1 MRYDEAQFMG
11 SLKPQIQRLR
21 KKGWTYSAIA
31 RKLSCSTSVI
41 SHYLSSDLKKK
52 NEAENL
58 RRNFRLTRL
67 KLEYGGECLVCG
79 YSRCLG
85 ALEFDHLHPKTKKR
99 SVSSVRGNYKKAL
112 LEAQK
117 CVLLCC
123 RCHRERHLGILDLGA
138 YLEPSI

>member
-1 MRYDEAQFMG
+1 MRYDEVRFMG
-11 SLKPQIQRLR
+11 SLKTQIKRLR
-21 KKGWTYSAIA
+21 KRGWTYSAIA

-41 SHYLSSDLKKK
+41 SQHLSPNPKKK
-52 NEAENL
+52 EVENL

-67 KLEYGGECLVCG
+67 KMEYGGECLVCG
-79 YSRCLG
+79 YNRCLG
-85 ALEFDHLHPKTKKR
+85 ALEFDHLRPEAKKR

-112 LEAQK
+112 QEAEK

-123 RCHRERHLGILDLGA
+123 RCHRERHCGILDLGA